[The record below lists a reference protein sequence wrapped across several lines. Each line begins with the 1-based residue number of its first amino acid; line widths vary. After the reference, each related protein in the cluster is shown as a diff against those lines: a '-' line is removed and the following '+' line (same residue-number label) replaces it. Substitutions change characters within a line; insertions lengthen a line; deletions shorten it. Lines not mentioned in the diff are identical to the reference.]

1 MKKPRRFTVREKT
14 FGLNVEFYCGTP
26 QRTALRRCVAILQLD
41 PNDPDNAPDDSDAA
55 WAMCYGSQAV
65 VWVESAE
72 DTGSLVHELY
82 HVVSD
87 FLKHI
92 TSSDEETGAY
102 LIQYL
107 FREASLRLNKKPKT
121 QP

>member
-1 MKKPRRFTVREKT
+1 MKRTRRFVVREKT
-14 FGLNVEFYCGTP
+14 FGLTVEFYCGTP
-26 QRTALRRCVAILQLD
+26 QATALRRCIAILQLD
-41 PNDPDNAPDDSDAA
+41 PNDPDNQPDDSDAA

-65 VWVESAE
+65 IWVEHID

-82 HVVSD
+82 HVVQD

-107 FREASLRLNKKPKT
+107 YREARRRLDKK
-121 QP
+121 

>member
-1 MKKPRRFTVREKT
+1 
-14 FGLNVEFYCGTP
+14 
-26 QRTALRRCVAILQLD
+26 
-41 PNDPDNAPDDSDAA
+41 
-55 WAMCYGSQAV
+55 MCLGSQAV
-65 VWVESAE
+65 VWIEDAA

-82 HVVSD
+82 HVVQD

-107 FREASLRLNKKPKT
+107 FREAIKKNKP
-121 QP
+121 

>member
-1 MKKPRRFTVREKT
+1 MKRTRRFVVREQT
-14 FGLNVEFYCGTP
+14 FGLVVEFYCGTP
-26 QRTALRRCVAILQLD
+26 QAAAIRRCVAILQLD
-41 PNDPDNAPDDSDAA
+41 PKDPDNQPDDSDAA
-55 WAMCYGSQAV
+55 WAMCCGSQAV
-65 VWVESAE
+65 VWIEDAS

-82 HVVSD
+82 HVVQD

-107 FREASLRLNKKPKT
+107 FREAIKKNKP
-121 QP
+121 

>member
-1 MKKPRRFTVREKT
+1 MKRTRRFVVREQT
-14 FGLNVEFYCGTP
+14 FGLVVEFYCGTP
-26 QRTALRRCVAILQLD
+26 QLSAIRRCIALLQLD
-41 PNDPDNAPDDSDAA
+41 PKDPDNEPDDTDAA
-55 WAMCYGSQAV
+55 WAMCNGSQAV
-65 VWVESAE
+65 VWIEDAA

-82 HVVSD
+82 HVVQD

-107 FREASLRLNKKPKT
+107 FRDAIKKNKP
-121 QP
+121 

>member
-1 MKKPRRFTVREKT
+1 MKRTARRFVVREKT
-14 FGLNVEFYCGTP
+14 FGLVVEFYLGTP
-26 QRTALRRCVAILQLD
+26 QQTAIRRCVALLALD
-41 PNDPDNAPDDSDAA
+41 PNDPDNAQDDSDAA
-55 WAMCYGSQAV
+55 WAMCHGSQAV
-65 VWVESAE
+65 VWVEDAG

-82 HVVSD
+82 HVVQD

-107 FREASLRLNKKPKT
+107 FREAMRRLSK
-121 QP
+121 

>member
-1 MKKPRRFTVREKT
+1 MKRRRRFVVREQT
-14 FGLNVEFYCGTP
+14 FGLVVEFYCGTP
-26 QRTALRRCVAILQLD
+26 QAAAIRRCVAILQLD
-41 PNDPDNAPDDSDAA
+41 PKDPENQPDDSDAA
-55 WAMCYGSQAV
+55 WAMCCGSQAV
-65 VWVESAE
+65 VWIEDAE

-107 FREASLRLNKKPKT
+107 YREARRRLDKR
-121 QP
+121 

>member
-1 MKKPRRFTVREKT
+1 MKRTRRRFVVREQT
-14 FGLNVEFYCGTP
+14 FGLIVEFYCGTP
-26 QRTALRRCVAILQLD
+26 QAAAIRRCVAILGLD
-41 PNDPDNAPDDSDAA
+41 PKDPDNQPDDSDAA
-55 WAMCYGSQAV
+55 WAMCLGSQAV
-65 VWVESAE
+65 VWIEHIA

-82 HVVSD
+82 HVVQD

-107 FREASLRLNKKPKT
+107 YREARRRLDKK
-121 QP
+121 

>member
-1 MKKPRRFTVREKT
+1 MKRTARRFVVREKT
-14 FGLNVEFYCGTP
+14 FGLVVEFYLGTP
-26 QRTALRRCVAILQLD
+26 QQTAIRRCVALLQLD
-41 PNDPDNAPDDSDAA
+41 PSDPDNVPDDSDAA

-65 VWVESAE
+65 VWTEDAA

-82 HVVSD
+82 HVVQD
-87 FLKHI
+87 FLRHI

-107 FREASLRLNKKPKT
+107 YREAMRRLNK
-121 QP
+121 

>member
-1 MKKPRRFTVREKT
+1 MKRTRRFVVREQT
-14 FGLNVEFYCGTP
+14 FGLTVEFYLGTP
-26 QRTALRRCVAILQLD
+26 QKTALRRCVAMLQLD
-41 PNDPDNAPDDSDAA
+41 PNDPENAPDDSDAA

-65 VWVESAE
+65 VWVEDSG
-72 DTGSLVHELY
+72 DLGSLVHELY
-82 HVVSD
+82 HVVQD

-107 FREASLRLNKKPKT
+107 FREATRRLNK
-121 QP
+121 

>member
-1 MKKPRRFTVREKT
+1 MKRTRRFVVREKT
-14 FGLNVEFYCGTP
+14 FGLTAEFYCGTP
-26 QRTALRRCVAILQLD
+26 QATALRRCIAILQCD
-41 PNDPDNAPDDSDAA
+41 PNDPDNQPDDSDAA

-65 VWVESAE
+65 VWIEHIA

-82 HVVSD
+82 HIVQD

-107 FREASLRLNKKPKT
+107 YREARRRLDKK
-121 QP
+121 